1 MIIWLYRITLDF
13 RHLKKNRLCT
23 TAVFCSLAA
32 VFCPFRTRS
41 YSQLFHTLTS
51 QRNCGQTM
59 DKPWTNRGT
68 PVYFHGTDVYCRG
81 TAVFCRGLGYPE
93 KREITGPKLWECL
106 FEVEKGE
113 KTTKWWCTKKRE
125 NKPSSLINRLCQ
137 NSCKINRLW
146 KSRDYIPSIFE
157 RVRFKPEVLR
167 IDTPYHPL
175 GNPLKICAVFYAWF
189 LALRWL
195 QGYS

>member
-1 MIIWLYRITLDF
+1 
-13 RHLKKNRLCT
+13 
-23 TAVFCSLAA
+23 
-32 VFCPFRTRS
+32 
-41 YSQLFHTLTS
+41 
-51 QRNCGQTM
+51 M

-125 NKPSSLINRLCQ
+125 NKPSSPINRLCQ
-137 NSCKINRLW
+137 NSCNINRLW
-146 KSRDYIPSIFE
+146 KSRENIPSSLPVTSLTSHTLFFASQFSMPMCSRKTEVKMKITQQHQNHGIIAKGFPGPK
-157 RVRFKPEVLR
+157 VRCF
-167 IDTPYHPL
+167 
-175 GNPLKICAVFYAWF
+175 
-189 LALRWL
+189 
-195 QGYS
+195 

>member
-1 MIIWLYRITLDF
+1 MAF

-51 QRNCGQTM
+51 QRNRGQTM
-59 DKPWTNRGT
+59 DKPWINRGQT
-68 PVYFHGTDVYCRG
+68 VEPLFISMERMFIAVERLFFAVDWGTLKN
-81 TAVFCRGLGYPE
+81 A
-93 KREITGPKLWECL
+93 KLQL

-137 NSCKINRLW
+137 NSCKINRL
-146 KSRDYIPSIFE
+146 RTYIESFS
-157 RVRFKPEVLR
+157 VLL
-167 IDTPYHPL
+167 P
-175 GNPLKICAVFYAWF
+175 F
-189 LALRWL
+189 
-195 QGYS
+195 

>member
-1 MIIWLYRITLDF
+1 MKYTLSLAF

-32 VFCPFRTRS
+32 VFCPFRKRS

-51 QRNCGQTM
+51 QRNRGQTM

-81 TAVFCRGLGYPE
+81 LGYPE
-93 KREITGPKLWECL
+93 KRKITGPKLWECL

-113 KTTKWWCTKKRE
+113 KNYQVVVHKKRE
-125 NKPSSLINRLCQ
+125 NKPSSPINRLCQ

-146 KSRDYIPSIFE
+146 KSR
-157 RVRFKPEVLR
+157 VM
-167 IDTPYHPL
+167 
-175 GNPLKICAVFYAWF
+175 
-189 LALRWL
+189 
-195 QGYS
+195 

>member
-1 MIIWLYRITLDF
+1 
-13 RHLKKNRLCT
+13 
-23 TAVFCSLAA
+23 
-32 VFCPFRTRS
+32 
-41 YSQLFHTLTS
+41 
-51 QRNCGQTM
+51 M

-125 NKPSSLINRLCQ
+125 NKPSSPINRLCQ

-146 KSRDYIPSIFE
+146 KSRDNNVIGSSPEGSDLVATGPCLLPWLGQTPCGRGDAEIRSMSLGGTNVNDNMVKTVGSFVNCNLLQHFFPLSPLEMLEMHYII
-157 RVRFKPEVLR
+157 
-167 IDTPYHPL
+167 I
-175 GNPLKICAVFYAWF
+175 
-189 LALRWL
+189 
-195 QGYS
+195 